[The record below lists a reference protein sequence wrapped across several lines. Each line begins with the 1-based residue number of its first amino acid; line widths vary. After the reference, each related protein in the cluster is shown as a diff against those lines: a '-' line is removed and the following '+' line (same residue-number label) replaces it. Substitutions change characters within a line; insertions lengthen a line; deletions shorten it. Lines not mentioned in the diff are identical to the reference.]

1 MATIWIGGK
10 PLGLGKC
17 IGKGGEGEVY
27 ALVEHADRAVKLYWP
42 KQRTAR
48 EAKVRALVNERLAQ
62 ATSLVAFP
70 ADLAFDQGGAFA
82 GFTMRMIPGHRP
94 LHELYSPKSRRV
106 HFPNADYRFLLRA
119 AQNVARAVAGV
130 HQTSCIIG
138 DLNHSGVLI
147 SKDATAAL
155 IDADSFQFSKNGQ
168 VFPCLVGVPDFTP
181 PELHGVSGASTVR
194 TRTHDHFGLAVAIF
208 QILAMGRH
216 PYAGRYIGGDI
227 SMGEAISQHRFA
239 YSLTRARE
247 TNTTPPPGAPG
258 LKDFPPAIAQAF
270 EAAFGPDPERR
281 PDAARW
287 VTLLQQA
294 EKELSRCAVNKS
306 HFYPTAAGG
315 CLWCRL
321 AKLSGVDMFPGQ
333 PGTLAT
339 TTPSSADFDLDRA
352 LAPVR
357 TLRIPSIEQL
367 IPRWSGTPAKSSE
380 VRRARLALFKDR
392 TIGVGVLLAIG
403 FALTI
408 LPQFFILWIPFGLFG
423 AVKLFGSKVN
433 AQPFEAAHRIAT
445 QEVSNAEQEFLT
457 RLGLHEISQMQI
469 RLNRFA
475 TDYRELDSRLDARLN
490 QERAKRKERNL
501 DVFLDQFLI
510 RDASISGIGPAKLA
524 TLNSYGVE
532 SAADITPA
540 NVLAVPGFGAAMT
553 ARLMAWRQSHELK
566 FRYDPTPDTSD
577 IQAESRIKS
586 EFANLRA
593 QTQNLIVKSVAELQ
607 TAVAR
612 MNTQATIPD
621 QRLTDAQTKLAAA
634 ERDLQLLDLPVPAR
648 LRTSLAPASTS
659 VATASTA
666 ASPASPA
673 PSAASAPTCP
683 QCGSPMR
690 RRVAKRGRNAGGTF
704 WGCSRYPTCKGTR
717 N

>member
-1 MATIWIGGK
+1 MATIWIAGE

-27 ALVEHADRAVKLYWP
+27 ALVDHADRAVKLYWP
-42 KQRTAR
+42 KQRTTR
-48 EAKVRALVNERLAQ
+48 EAKVRALVSERLAQ
-62 ATSLVAFP
+62 TTSLVAFP
-70 ADLAFDQGGAFA
+70 ADLAFDQGGTFA

-130 HQTSCIIG
+130 HQTGCIIG

-181 PELHGVSGASTVR
+181 PELHGASGASTIR

-216 PYAGRYIGGDI
+216 PYAGRYIGGEI

-239 YSLTRARE
+239 YSLARARE
-247 TNTTPPPGAPG
+247 TNTTPPPGALG

-281 PDAARW
+281 PDAVRW

-294 EKELSRCAVNKS
+294 EKELSRCSVNKS

-321 AKLSGVDMFPGQ
+321 AKLSGVDMFPEK
-333 PGTLAT
+333 PGTIAT
-339 TTPSSADFDLDRA
+339 TPTSGDFDLDRV
-352 LAPVR
+352 LAPAKA
-357 TLRIPSIEQL
+357 LRIPSIEEL
-367 IPRWSGTPAKSSE
+367 IPQWSGDLPKSSS
-380 VRRARLALFKDR
+380 VQRARHAAIKNR
-392 TIGVGVLLAIG
+392 VIGAGVLLAVG
-403 FALTI
+403 FALSV
-408 LPQFFILWIPFGLFG
+408 LPQLILLWAPFGLLG
-423 AVKLFGSKVN
+423 AYWLFASKVDTS
-433 AQPFEAAHRIAT
+433 PFEAAHRDAT
-445 QEVSNAEQEFLT
+445 KALDEAEQSFLAQ
-457 RLGLHEISQMQI
+457 LGLDEISQMQF
-469 RLNRFA
+469 RLHRFA
-475 TDYRELDSRLDARLN
+475 SDYRELDSRLDARLN
-490 QERAKRKERNL
+490 QERAKRKGRKL

-532 SAADITPA
+532 SAADITEA
-540 NVLAVPGFGAAMT
+540 DVLAVPGFGTAMT
-553 ARLMAWRQSHELK
+553 AKLMAWRRSHELK
-566 FRYDPTPDTSD
+566 FRYDPTPDASD
-577 IQAESRIKS
+577 IQAENRIRS

-593 QTQNLIVKSVAELQ
+593 QTQSLIVKSVAELQ

-612 MNTQATIPD
+612 LNAQAAISD
-621 QRLTDAQTKLAAA
+621 HRLAGAQTKLATA
-634 ERDLQLLDLPVPAR
+634 ERDLRLLEVPVPPRNRAAR
-648 LRTSLAPASTS
+648 ASSPGTSAP
-659 VATASTA
+659 TAP
-666 ASPASPA
+666 SPAS
-673 PSAASAPTCP
+673 STASAPTCP

-717 N
+717 P